1 MITGLSGAGR
11 ATCLRALED
20 SGYVAVDNLPL
31 PMVSALF
38 RPAPG
43 TPNESYP
50 VAIGIDVR
58 TRGFDAARVLACVH
72 ELRRRDDLDARL
84 LFLDCDNDVLLRRFT
99 ETRRSH
105 PLAQD
110 RPVLDGIIDER
121 RRLGGLRDH
130 ADMTIDTSLL
140 GPHELKRL
148 LQGQFG
154 QASPGLLVSVMSFSY
169 RRGLPREADLVFDAR
184 FLRNPYWDPAL
195 RSFSGQDPPV
205 RRYVARDPDYT
216 GFVTGLQN
224 LLDSLLPRFERE
236 GKSYLTVA
244 VGCTGGRH
252 RSVVVAEQLADRLRR
267 QGRPLVLTHRD
278 IDSTAASAAGA
289 RKRKEEVGR

>member
-43 TPNESYP
+43 APDESYP

-110 RPVLDGIIDER
+110 RPVLDGITDER

-148 LQGQFG
+148 LQGRFG
-154 QASPGLLVSVMSFSY
+154 QASPGLLVSIMSFSY

-278 IDSTAASAAGA
+278 IDSTPAASAAGQESGK
-289 RKRKEEVGR
+289 KR